1 MLQGYSVPLSPKGIA
16 NLATKPP
23 WHYASTCV
31 AAEFWTD
38 PAATAATLPEGL
50 TPDPESNG
58 HGTALFYDWQYSGSR
73 DEYLDPVR
81 SQYREFFVLLD
92 ARWGDMP
99 VAWCPYIYVD
109 NDHALARGWIQG
121 FPKKLGT
128 IAQTRT
134 FAVANQAAPALSAG
148 GRFAATVSAAGY
160 RLANAL
166 ITLQAPGPPS
176 ALTARPTVNLRHF
189 PRLAAGQQ
197 DNPAVHELVM
207 AVFDDETVANGWTG
221 TSELEFP
228 EVPGEEL
235 HDLAPVRTGAGFRF
249 ELAYTVT
256 DLRTLKEE

>member
-1 MLQGYSVPLSPKGIA
+1 MLKGYSVPLSPRGIA
-16 NLATKPP
+16 NLAAKPP
-23 WHYASTCV
+23 WHYAGSV
-31 AAEFWTD
+31 IGAEFWTD
-38 PAATAATLPEGL
+38 PAAAAATLPEGL

-58 HGTALFYDWQYSGSR
+58 HGIALFIDWQFTGSH

-81 SQYREFFVLLD
+81 SQYHEFFVLLD
-92 ARWGDMP
+92 ARWKDTP

-128 IAQTRT
+128 VTQTRT
-134 FAVANQAAPALSAG
+134 FSVPSPAASSLGPG
-148 GRFAATVSAAGY
+148 GRFAATASTAGC
-160 RLANAL
+160 RVANAL
-166 ITLQAPGPPS
+166 VTVQTPLPDTG

-197 DNPAVHELVM
+197 DKPAVHELVM
-207 AVFDDETVANGWTG
+207 AVFDDEKIANAWTG

-235 HDLAPVRTGAGFRF
+235 HALAPVRNGAGFRY
-249 ELAYTVT
+249 ELGYTVT
-256 DLRTLKEE
+256 DLRTL